1 MLLTSGEWGIIESII
16 VNERNRLRALGIVI
30 VQTKL
35 FDFHAILINKLEPE
49 IMLESIIW
57 ISTQKTA
64 RRG

>member
-35 FDFHAILINKLEPE
+35 FHAILINKLEPK
-49 IMLESIIW
+49 IMLESIIR